1 MSLKRDLGLALQYA
15 LPHQLLSRI
24 VHYATRITWAP
35 WKNLLIDQ
43 ISWKFRI
50 DLSEAEAPGRDAYPH
65 FNAFFTRALKAGARP
80 IDADPDVMVSPADG
94 AISQAGA
101 LDQGRIFQ
109 AKGLSYTVE
118 ELLADP
124 ELAARFPSG
133 SFATVYLSPRDYH
146 RVHLPCDARL
156 TDAVHVPGR
165 LFSVAPWTTE
175 SIPRLFARN
184 ERLVCVFETERGPLA
199 VVLVGAILVSGIETV
214 FGGVHTPPYASRI
227 HRTRHDRAFAKGE
240 ELGRFNMGSTAII
253 VAGFPLDFAEAVQPD
268 RPIRMG
274 QALARMPGVIRST
287 PPVPP
292 PASDSAGEAAA
303 ADTPDSAEQPVEAI
317 PLANE
322 VGIPGNAAAPPSDDR
337 SGSASTPELAE
348 NAAPAEASQEG
359 KLDPAGADAIAANAD
374 TQASADPAGVSAA
387 DAPQPAAAAAASAS
401 ATSGTPPPGAN
412 PVA

>member
-1 MSLKRDLGLALQYA
+1 MSLKRDLGVALQYA
-15 LPHQLLSRI
+15 LPHQLLSRL

-43 ISWKFRI
+43 ISWRFRV

-80 IDADPDVMVSPADG
+80 IEADPDVMVSPADG
-94 AISQAGA
+94 AISQAGP

-184 ERLVCVFETERGPLA
+184 ERLVCCFETERGPLA

-227 HRTRHDRAFAKGE
+227 HRTRHDRPFAKGE

-253 VAGFPLDFAEAVQPD
+253 VAGFPLDFVEAVQPD
-268 RPIRMG
+268 RAIRMG
-274 QALARMPGVIRST
+274 QPLARMASLALVSAS
-287 PPVPP
+287 PP
-292 PASDSAGEAAA
+292 PPPDSGDAGATAAGVPADAGTHTSDS
-303 ADTPDSAEQPVEAI
+303 D
-317 PLANE
+317 
-322 VGIPGNAAAPPSDDR
+322 
-337 SGSASTPELAE
+337 
-348 NAAPAEASQEG
+348 
-359 KLDPAGADAIAANAD
+359 
-374 TQASADPAGVSAA
+374 
-387 DAPQPAAAAAASAS
+387 QPAA
-401 ATSGTPPPGAN
+401 
-412 PVA
+412 

>member
-1 MSLKRDLGLALQYA
+1 MSLKRDLGVALQYA

-80 IDADPDVMVSPADG
+80 IAPDPDVMVSPADG
-94 AISQAGA
+94 AISQAGP

-124 ELAARFPSG
+124 ELAARFPTG

-184 ERLVCVFETERGPLA
+184 ERLVCCFETERGPLA

-227 HRTRHDRAFAKGE
+227 HRTRHDRSFAKGD

-253 VAGFPLDFAEAVQPD
+253 VAGFPLDFAESIQPD
-268 RPIRMG
+268 QPIRMG
-274 QALARMPGVIRST
+274 QPLARMPGVIRAIPS
-287 PPVPP
+287 VPP
-292 PASDSAGEAAA
+292 PAPAAPEADTAVNIAEPADVIPANAGIQPSSDPPGEA
-303 ADTPDSAEQPVEAI
+303 
-317 PLANE
+317 
-322 VGIPGNAAAPPSDDR
+322 
-337 SGSASTPELAE
+337 
-348 NAAPAEASQEG
+348 
-359 KLDPAGADAIAANAD
+359 
-374 TQASADPAGVSAA
+374 
-387 DAPQPAAAAAASAS
+387 
-401 ATSGTPPPGAN
+401 TPPATGAS
-412 PVA
+412 PTA

>member
-1 MSLKRDLGLALQYA
+1 MSLKRDLGVALQYA
-15 LPHQLLSRI
+15 LPHQLLSRL

-43 ISWKFRI
+43 ISWRFRV
-50 DLSEAEAPGRDAYPH
+50 DLSEAEAPGRVAYPH

-94 AISQAGA
+94 AISQAGP

-184 ERLVCVFETERGPLA
+184 ERLVCCFETERGPLA

-227 HRTRHDRAFAKGE
+227 HRTRHDRPFAKGE

-253 VAGFPLDFAEAVQPD
+253 VAGFPLDFVEAVQPD
-268 RPIRMG
+268 RAIRMG
-274 QALARMPGVIRST
+274 QPLARMASLA
-287 PPVPP
+287 PVSASPPP
-292 PASDSAGEAAA
+292 PADSGDAGGAAA
-303 ADTPDSAEQPVEAI
+303 VVPADAGPRTPDS
-317 PLANE
+317 
-322 VGIPGNAAAPPSDDR
+322 D
-337 SGSASTPELAE
+337 
-348 NAAPAEASQEG
+348 
-359 KLDPAGADAIAANAD
+359 K
-374 TQASADPAGVSAA
+374 
-387 DAPQPAAAAAASAS
+387 PAA
-401 ATSGTPPPGAN
+401 
-412 PVA
+412 